1 MLLGILLWVIGIYIG
16 LCILLF
22 LFQHFFFFRPE
33 VLPSSFKYDYPF
45 EFEEHDFAMEDGG
58 HVNSI
63 LFKVP
68 NSRGLIYFFKGNSRS
83 IKGWGKFAKDFI
95 SNGYDFFIMDY
106 RGFGKS
112 RGKRSETRLYND
124 SQQIY
129 KWLANKYTEEKIIIY
144 GRSYGS
150 GISARVA
157 SWNNPAL
164 LILDSPYYSFK
175 FIAKRFAWFLPLK
188 YLLRY
193 KIPTNKFLTKMSA
206 HTHIIHGTKDMLI
219 PYDHSE
225 KLKEE
230 IGDDLTL
237 HPVQGAG
244 HNNLPAFPI
253 YHQILYKLLNIPAKE
268 KKEVA

>member
-1 MLLGILLWVIGIYIG
+1 MLIGIIIWITGIYAA
-16 LCILLF
+16 LCVLLF
-22 LFQHFFFFRPE
+22 FFQHFFFFRPE

-45 EFEEHDFAMEDGG
+45 EFEEHDFEMEDGG
-58 HVNSI
+58 TVNSI

-68 NSRGLIYFFKGNSRS
+68 NSRGLLYFFKGNSRS

-112 RGKRSETRLYND
+112 TGKVSETKLYND

-129 KWLANKYTEEKIIIY
+129 KWLAKKYTEEKIIIY

-157 SWNNPAL
+157 SWNNPAM
-164 LILDSPYYSFK
+164 LILDSPYYSFQ
-175 FIAKRFAWFLPLK
+175 FIAKRFGWFLPLK
-188 YLLRY
+188 YILRY

-219 PYDHSE
+219 PYNHSE
-225 KLKEE
+225 LLKED
-230 IGDDLTL
+230 IGDNLTL
-237 HPVQGAG
+237 HPVEGAG
-244 HNNLPAFPI
+244 HNNLPAFAV
-253 YHQILYKLLNIPAKE
+253 YHQILYKLLNKAANQ
-268 KKEVA
+268 KKKIA

>member
-1 MLLGILLWVIGIYIG
+1 MILAIILWTLGIYVA
-16 LCILLF
+16 LCILLYF
-22 LFQHFFFFRPE
+22 FQHFFFFRPE
-33 VLPSSFKYDYPF
+33 VLPSSFKYEYPF
-45 EFEEHDFAMEDGG
+45 EFEEHDFDMEDGG
-58 HVNSI
+58 QVNSI

-112 RGKRSETRLYND
+112 RGKRTETRLYND

-129 KWLANKYTEEKIIIY
+129 KWLAKKYSEENIIIY

-150 GISARVA
+150 GIAARIA

-164 LILDSPYYSFK
+164 LILDSPYYSFTY
-175 FIAKRFAWFLPLK
+175 IAKRFGGFLPLK

-193 KIPTNKFLTKMSA
+193 KIPTNKFLTKMST
-206 HTHIIHGTKDMLI
+206 HTHIIHGTHDRLI
-219 PYDHSE
+219 PYSHSE
-225 KLKEE
+225 KLKAD
-230 IGDDLTL
+230 IDDKLTL
-237 HPVQGAG
+237 HPVEGGG
-244 HNNLPAFPI
+244 HNTLPAFPI
-253 YHQILYKLLNIPAKE
+253 YHQILYSLLNRPLSE
-268 KKEVA
+268 KKKVA